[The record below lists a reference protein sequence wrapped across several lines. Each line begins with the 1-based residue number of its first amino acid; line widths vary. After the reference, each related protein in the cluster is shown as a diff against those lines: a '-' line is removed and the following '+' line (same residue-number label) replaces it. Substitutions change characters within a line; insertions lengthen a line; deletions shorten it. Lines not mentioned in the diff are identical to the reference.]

1 MPPKNSQAVNLAKK
15 KMQTLPRSV
24 AACSKEASAYG
35 ACVAGWDNLLKH
47 DCQHEFTQFKNCVMK
62 VMKTVK

>member
-1 MPPKNSQAVNLAKK
+1 MPKSPAVELARK
-15 KMQTLPRSV
+15 KMQSLPKSV
-24 AACSKEASAYG
+24 AICSKEASAYG

-62 VMKTVK
+62 HMNSVK